1 MTIKF
6 PAFPAPICAPD
17 LHGHPEF
24 LQMVLDRFPRRH
36 IVCLGDYCDRGP
48 DVPGVLKLLKPLVE
62 SGRVTALLG
71 NHDDFFIRILL
82 DGFRVRGW
90 EESYFNATLAQYSS
104 HAAAVEDALWMRDHL
119 MQWHVWQHVYLS
131 HAAPHKAWNPDKE
144 MPEHLWGRPGEGTR
158 SPLPDGCT
166 FAVHGHTPTPT
177 LRQDHQPLPVL
188 LEQMDPDR
196 TSALYLDTAAFHTG
210 VYTVLD
216 LADMQHHAFTR
227 TQAAT
232 D

>member
-24 LQMVLDRFPRRH
+24 LQMVLDRFRARP
-36 IVCLGDYCDRGP
+36 ILLLGDYVDRGP
-48 DVPGVLKLLKPLVE
+48 DVPGLLKMLKPLVE

-82 DGFRVRGW
+82 DGLIVTGW
-90 EESYFNATLAQYSS
+90 DKSYLNATLTQYSS

-144 MPEHLWGRPGEGTR
+144 MPEHLWGRPGDPR

-166 FAVHGHTPTPT
+166 FAVHGHTPTPH
-177 LRQDHQPLPVL
+177 LREDHQPLPVL
-188 LEQMDPDR
+188 LDQDDG
-196 TSALYLDTAAFHTG
+196 TKALYLDTGAFATG
-210 VYTVLD
+210 VFTVLD

-227 TQAAT
+227 AQAAT